1 MAKPGIEHPK
11 PERELTDFLSYRIV
25 RLHQAL
31 NNQATTLVDAIAGVS
46 LIQWRVI
53 AMVGSDTARTAR
65 ELVRKSVIDPAV
77 ISRTVRGLEAAGIM
91 ESSRSDR
98 DKRVLEL
105 NLTPSGQEI
114 YQRTF
119 PKMQM
124 RQAALL
130 VALDPS
136 EQDVIFGILDKL
148 EVAAEKRTHVA

>member
-1 MAKPGIEHPK
+1 MLKTGIEHPK
-11 PERELTDFLSYRIV
+11 QDRELTDFLSYRIV

-31 NNQATTLVDAIAGVS
+31 NNQATTLVDTIAGVS

-77 ISRTVRGLEAAGIM
+77 ISRTVRGLESAGIM
-91 ESSRSDR
+91 ELSRSHRDR
-98 DKRVLEL
+98 RVLEFS
-105 NLTPSGQEI
+105 LTPSGQEI

-130 VALDPS
+130 DALDQS
-136 EQDVIFGILDKL
+136 EQDVIFEILDKL
-148 EVAAEKRTHVA
+148 EVAAEKRTHIA

>member
-1 MAKPGIEHPK
+1 
-11 PERELTDFLSYRIV
+11 
-25 RLHQAL
+25 
-31 NNQATTLVDAIAGVS
+31 
-46 LIQWRVI
+46 
-53 AMVGSDTARTAR
+53 
-65 ELVRKSVIDPAV
+65 
-77 ISRTVRGLEAAGIM
+77 M

>member
-1 MAKPGIEHPK
+1 MPKTGIDHPK
-11 PERELTDFLSYRIV
+11 PERELTEFLSYRIV

-31 NNQATTLVDAIAGVS
+31 NNQATALVASIAGVS

-91 ESSRSDR
+91 ESSRSPG

-105 NLTPSGQEI
+105 HLTPSGEEI

-119 PKMQM
+119 PKMQK

-130 VALDPS
+130 DALDPA

-148 EVAAEKRTHVA
+148 EVAAEKRTHIA

>member
-1 MAKPGIEHPK
+1 MLKTGIEHPK
-11 PERELTDFLSYRIV
+11 QDRELTDFLSYRIV

-31 NNQATTLVDAIAGVS
+31 NNQATTLVDTIAGVS

-65 ELVRKSVIDPAV
+65 ELVQKSVIDPAV
-77 ISRTVRGLEAAGIM
+77 ISRTVRGLESAGIM
-91 ESSRSDR
+91 ELSRSHLNR
-98 DKRVLEL
+98 RVLEL
-105 NLTPSGQEI
+105 SLTPSGQEI

-130 VALDPS
+130 DALDQS
-136 EQDVIFGILDKL
+136 EQDVIFEILDKL
-148 EVAAEKRTHVA
+148 EVAAEKRTHIA